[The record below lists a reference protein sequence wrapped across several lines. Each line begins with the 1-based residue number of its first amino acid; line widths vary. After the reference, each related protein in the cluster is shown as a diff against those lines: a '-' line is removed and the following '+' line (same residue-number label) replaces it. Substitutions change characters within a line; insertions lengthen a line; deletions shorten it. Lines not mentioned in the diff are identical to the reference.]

1 MSKTRKT
8 FDCVEMKRAG
18 SLRIY
23 EETKYLTLDE
33 EIAYWNK
40 RSKEMLRAI
49 ESAHTID
56 PNFLTIPP
64 KPSTES

>member
-1 MSKTRKT
+1 MKTTDKE
-8 FDCVEMKRAG
+8 FDCIAAKREG

-23 EETKYLTLDE
+23 EETKDLTLEE
-33 EIAYWNK
+33 EIAYWNE
-40 RSKEMLRAI
+40 RTKEMRRAI

-56 PNFLTIPP
+56 LNFLTTPP